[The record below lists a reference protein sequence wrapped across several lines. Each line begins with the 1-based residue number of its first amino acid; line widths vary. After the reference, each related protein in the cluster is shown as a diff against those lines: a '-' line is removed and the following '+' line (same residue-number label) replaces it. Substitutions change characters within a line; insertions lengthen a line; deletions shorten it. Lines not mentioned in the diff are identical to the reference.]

1 MTVVLEQVRRW
12 SAAGLDAVVVELDT
26 AGRRLAELRAAL
38 ARGRP
43 PDAWRGLAGDA
54 ARAQHERLVARVER
68 PAAEVSVVRAGVVAA
83 ADAVGGVRA
92 GLAEAQALAD
102 GSGFAITADGAVAEV
117 ALMPAGGGAA
127 DARAAVQ
134 AEIVDRVEQVLRAAA
149 ALDTDLAVLLDAVE
163 AGVGGDLAGLPAA
176 EAAAI
181 SGATDAAF
189 GSSTRRISV
198 GAIAITLLAP
208 PDGTPA
214 DSAGWWSAL
223 SPAARQRVVAEHP
236 EWVGNRDGIPAA
248 VRDEANRA
256 LLDGQ
261 AGRLDTEIR
270 AAQARYDALTA
281 GGPGTVEAVWLAQRN
296 DLLARLDALHRRRE
310 VLDAARTAAAGPD
323 RRVLLLDLDR
333 THPRAAVAVGDV
345 DTAEHVAV
353 LTPGFGTTVQD
364 GLDAEGETAAAL
376 RDRSLSALGGAG
388 RGGETVAAVA
398 WLGYDVPAGAVAVS
412 TPDAARTGG
421 ADLAR
426 FYDGI
431 DASRRADPH
440 LTALGHSYGSVTTG
454 YALQQAHGVD
464 DAVVF
469 GSPGLGTDH
478 VGDLHVPPGH
488 TGVVE
493 APWDPVADLGW
504 FGDDP
509 NRLDGVTGLSARP
522 ATIVDGS
529 TTAGSVLHADYLTP
543 GTTSQFNIAATVA
556 GLPEERILDAGVG
569 MGDVVRD
576 AVGGRSGS

>member
-1 MTVVLEQVRRW
+1 MTVALEQVRRW
-12 SAAGLDAVVVELDT
+12 SASGLDAVVVGLDT
-26 AGRRLAELRAAL
+26 AAGRLGALRDAL
-38 ARGRP
+38 VRGRP
-43 PDAWRGLAGDA
+43 PDAWRGLAADA
-54 ARAQHERLVARVER
+54 ARAEHGRLTARVER
-68 PAAEVSVVRAGVVAA
+68 LAAEVGVMRAGVAAA

-92 GLAEAQALAD
+92 ALAEAQDLAD
-102 GSGFAITADGAVAEV
+102 LSGLTIAADGAVTGPRPQVAAVAQAVAQAEV
-117 ALMPAGGGAA
+117 
-127 DARAAVQ
+127 
-134 AEIVDRVEQVLRAAA
+134 EDRLGQVLHAAT
-149 ALDTDLAVLLDAVE
+149 ALDTDLAAL
-163 AGVGGDLAGLPAA
+163 LAGTAGTTGPGAPDADPAGPA
-176 EAAAI
+176 GAATI
-181 SGATDAAF
+181 SAGAT
-189 GSSTRRISV
+189 V
-198 GAIAITLLAP
+198 GAPPP

-214 DSAGWWSAL
+214 GNAGWWSAL
-223 SPAARQRVVAEHP
+223 SPAARRRVVAEHP

-256 LLDGQ
+256 LLDAQ
-261 AGRLDTEIR
+261 AGRLDADLR
-270 AAQARYDALTA
+270 AVQARYDVLTA
-281 GGPGTVEAVWLAQRN
+281 EGPGAVEVVWFAQRN

-310 VLDAARTAAAGPD
+310 VLDAVRAAAAGTD
-323 RRVLLLDLDR
+323 RSVLLLDLDR
-333 THPRAAVAVGDV
+333 PHPRAAVAVGDV

-353 LTPGFGTTVQD
+353 LTPGFGTTVRS
-364 GLDAEGETAAAL
+364 GLGAEEETVAAL

-388 RGGETVAAVA
+388 RGGESVATVA
-398 WLGYDVPAGAVAVS
+398 WLGYDVPVGVVAVS
-412 TPDAARTGG
+412 TPDAGRSGG

-431 DASRRADPH
+431 DASRRTDPH

-478 VGDLHVPPGH
+478 VDDLHVPPGH

-522 ATIVDGS
+522 ATLPDGS
-529 TTAGSVLHADYLTP
+529 ATAGSVLHADYLTP

-556 GLPEERILDAGVG
+556 GLPEERILDPGVG
-569 MGDVVRD
+569 VGDVVRD
-576 AVGGRSGS
+576 AVGRGRP